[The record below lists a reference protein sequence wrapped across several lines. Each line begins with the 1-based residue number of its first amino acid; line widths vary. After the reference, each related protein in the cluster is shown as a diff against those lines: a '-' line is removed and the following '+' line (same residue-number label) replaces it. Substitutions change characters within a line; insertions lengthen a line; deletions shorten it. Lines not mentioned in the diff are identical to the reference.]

1 MRLKQV
7 SAALLTGVTLSL
19 GSLCVQA
26 EDEALLPLA
35 PELQGLENLYTAEVV
50 LFKQKAPAYNE
61 ELWRS
66 DLKAIDF
73 TDARLPIPN
82 DGMPLSANEELEKSD
97 YALTEEAA
105 RLARQGYEVLYH
117 NAWLQQFNPNSE
129 TTLMLVDPFGGF
141 EGTVRI
147 ERLRY
152 LHVYPEVNLYR
163 GAAAEQAAE
172 VIRMQES
179 RRMRSKE
186 IHYIDHPVLGM
197 LVLFRPVKDSASA
210 PNG

>member
-7 SAALLTGVTLSL
+7 TAGLVLLLSALSA
-19 GSLCVQA
+19 QA
-26 EDEALLPLA
+26 EDEVLLPLA
-35 PELQGLENLYTAEVV
+35 AELKQQENLYTVEVV
-50 LFKQKAPAYNE
+50 LFKQKIPAFAE
-61 ELWRS
+61 EHWETELP
-66 DLKAIDF
+66 AIDF
-73 TDARLPIPN
+73 TGARLPIPN

-97 YALTEEAA
+97 YALTDEAA
-105 RLARQGYEVLYH
+105 RLTRQGYEVLYH
-117 NAWLQQFNPNSE
+117 NAWLEQFNPNSE
-129 TTLMLVDPFGGF
+129 TTLMLVDPFGAF

-152 LHVYPEVNLYR
+152 LHIFPDINLYTAQ
-163 GAAAEQAAE
+163 GAEMPGS

-197 LVLFRPVKDSASA
+197 LMLFRPVKDAAS
-210 PNG
+210 